1 MDLEKLHHLFNP
13 RSIAIVGAS
22 ANPLKPG
29 GQPLTA
35 LLAAGYPGRIYPVNP
50 RYQEM
55 HGLKCYP
62 NLQAIQEPV
71 DLAIIAVP
79 AKDVLAVMQEC
90 VDTGVKT
97 AIVFTS
103 GFAEIGAEG
112 KKLQEELLAIARQG
126 NLRFAGPNCLGIVNA
141 PARVMANFAVSHYPE
156 KVVKEN
162 AYAFISQSGGFGTIT
177 YAEAQNQGLGAQ
189 ILVSTGNEADLTF
202 TDFLQYIIRHTDV
215 KAIGAYLEG
224 VRNGKEFC
232 RVADEALVKGIPLI
246 LLKVGKH
253 QAAARAA
260 QSHTGSMVGNDDIY
274 QGFFDQKG
282 IIRIKG
288 IEEIF
293 PLIHLFSDRKL
304 PAGNRVGIL
313 STSGGGS
320 VYLADLCVEAGLEVA
335 PLSPATREALE
346 KILPDFVTVNNPVD
360 LTSQAMVEEGLLKQ
374 ALDAVLRDPNVDLL
388 LLYFNVA
395 GEGTRHVIEQLQ
407 EAYRAS
413 QKPMLCIGWSH
424 DERDHALTLELM
436 KQAGLPNAQQ
446 VEHGVKALAALAQWA
461 ERHRQRQRELP
472 ESLALRSGK
481 AGAGREFLSG
491 IGRRQLSEKEAKELF
506 RLYDIPVPQEA
517 VARTKEEAAQLAEQI
532 GFPVAL
538 KVLSPDILHKTEVGG
553 VRLNLK
559 TREEVLAAYE
569 EIRNNVQTKMPQA
582 KVEGVLVAE
591 MVPPGRE
598 MILGIKNDVTFGN
611 VLIAGM
617 GGIFVEVLRDFVSAV
632 PPLSRY
638 EAEALLQRLK
648 SFPVLQ
654 SFRNLGPADVEALL
668 DVLMKLSH
676 MALDLEGV
684 IEELEINP
692 LIVGERGQGVKAVD
706 ALVTLKLDRA

>member
-1 MDLEKLHHLFNP
+1 MDVQQLDHLFNP
-13 RSIAIVGAS
+13 QSIAIVGAS

-29 GQPLTA
+29 GQPLIS
-35 LLAAGYPGRIYPVNP
+35 LLSAGYGGRLYPVNP
-50 RYQEM
+50 RYQEI

-62 NLQAIQEPV
+62 SLTAINDSI
-71 DLAIIAVP
+71 DLAIISVP
-79 AKDVLAVMQEC
+79 ARDILAVMQEC

-97 AIVFTS
+97 AIIFTS
-103 GFAEIGAEG
+103 GFAEIGPAG
-112 KKLQEELLAIARQG
+112 KKLQEELLGVARRG
-126 NLRFAGPNCLGIVNA
+126 NIRFAGPNCLGIVNA
-141 PARVMANFAVSHYPE
+141 PAKVMANFAVSHHPE

-177 YAEAQNQGLGAQ
+177 YSEAQKQGLGAQ
-189 ILVSTGNEADLTF
+189 ILVSTGNEADLSF
-202 TDFLQYIIRHTDV
+202 TDFLNYMIHCTDV

-232 RVADEALVKGIPLI
+232 QIADAALAKGVPLI
-246 LLKVGKH
+246 ILKVGKH
-253 QAAARAA
+253 QAAAQAA

-282 IIRIKG
+282 IIRITG

-293 PLIHLFSDRKL
+293 PLLHLFADRKF
-304 PAGNRVGIL
+304 PRGKRIGIL

-335 PLSPATREALE
+335 QLSPATRRALE
-346 KILPDFVTVNNPVD
+346 SILPSFVTVNNPVD

-374 ALDAVLRDPNVDLL
+374 ALDAVLQDPNIDLL

-395 GEGTRHVIEQLQ
+395 GEGAGHVIQQL
-407 EAYRAS
+407 EAAYLAS
-413 QKPMLCIGWSH
+413 DKPMMCIGWSH
-424 DERDHALTLELM
+424 DDQAHALTQALM
-436 KQAGLPNAQQ
+436 KQAGLPNALQ
-446 VEHGVKALAALAQWA
+446 VEHGVRALAALANYA
-461 ERHRQRQRELP
+461 ERHRQYIRYKQQDTPVQATGTGTGRQF
-472 ESLALRSGK
+472 LAK
-481 AGAGREFLSG
+481 
-491 IGRRQLSEKEAKELF
+491 IGRRQLTELEAKELLK
-506 RLYDIPVPQEA
+506 LYDIPVTREA
-517 VARTKEEAAQLAEQI
+517 AARSAEEAARLAEQT

-538 KVLSPDILHKTEVGG
+538 KILSPDILHKTEVGG
-553 VRLNLK
+553 VRLNLN

-569 EIRNNVQTKMPQA
+569 QIMQQVKTKAPQA
-582 KVEGVLVAE
+582 QIDGVLVAE

-632 PPLSRY
+632 PPLARY
-638 EAEALLQRLK
+638 EAEALLARLK
-648 SFPVLQ
+648 SFPVLK
-654 SFRNLGPADVEALL
+654 SFRNLGPADMDALIDML
-668 DVLMKLSH
+668 VKLSRL
-676 MALDLEGV
+676 ALDLEGI

-692 LIVGERGQGVKAVD
+692 LIVGEQGQGVTAVD
-706 ALVTLKLDRA
+706 ALVTLKSNRP